1 MELIDHAGRER
12 EGEVERAVQQ
22 LFWGIMNGDVCL
34 EVAVLYKEGTP
45 FKARR

>member
-1 MELIDHAGRER
+1 MLGER
-12 EGEVERAVQQ
+12 EGEGERGAHQ
-22 LFWGIMNGDVCL
+22 LFWGIMSCDVCL